1 MTLAVADF
9 LTALGL
15 VLVLEGLLYAAFPEP
30 MKRMVAMLLALPA
43 GIMRMAGLTAA
54 VVGLAVVWFA
64 RG

>member
-1 MTLAVADF
+1 VELDYVDF

-30 MKRMVAMLLALPA
+30 MKRAIAAVLELPA
-43 GIMRMAGLTAA
+43 PALRTAGLVAAA
-54 VVGLAVVWFA
+54 VGLVVVWLV

>member
-1 MTLAVADF
+1 VDLALADF

-30 MKRMVAMLLALPA
+30 MKRAVAAILQMPA
-43 GIMRMAGLTAA
+43 GSIRTIGLVAA
-54 VVGLAVVWFA
+54 VIGLAVIWLV